1 MTFVNSMTTKRKNY
15 WAAARQNW
23 LWPRFSAR
31 GMAIYSSLL
40 TSHGPSCPYSPPT
53 LCSPSLCPRPLSL
66 AIQESSQVKSVSFV
80 GERRASC
87 GECGKAGV
95 CRDEQHSSPGVR
107 TAAPH
112 PVENIDTDRSYLAS
126 QRVILAVPCTG
137 DLSCQLVTTTV
148 PPSLLNF
155 VFHSISISITLVRVR
170 R

>member
-1 MTFVNSMTTKRKNY
+1 M
-15 WAAARQNW
+15 
-23 LWPRFSAR
+23 
-31 GMAIYSSLL
+31 G
-40 TSHGPSCPYSPPT
+40 
-53 LCSPSLCPRPLSL
+53 
-66 AIQESSQVKSVSFV
+66 VKSVSFV
-80 GERRASC
+80 GESAASC

-95 CRDEQHSSPGVR
+95 RRDEQHSSPGVR

-112 PVENIDTDRSYLAS
+112 PVENIDTDRLSS

-137 DLSCQLVTTTV
+137 PLSCQLVTTTV